1 MNYTFPS
8 PTITERDIRSFLQ
21 ERQTPRIQQLGTW
34 IIPGALMLA
43 GLTFLL
49 FNAQAYFKVQ
59 TIAESNTTTTPG
71 VYLAGA
77 AATPTPAPE
86 EVAAPTPTPDIA
98 SAPALTPVENGIP
111 ANTLSYADFSISAP
125 VTWDVPLNG
134 DVYTK
139 LERGL
144 VHIDGTANPG
154 ERGTVAIFGHSSHY
168 PWAKGSY
175 KTVFAPILKA
185 KVGQSIQ
192 VSKGNTVYTYTV
204 RKVYDIN
211 PDQMSVLNSGN
222 ESVLKLITCTPLGT
236 SLKRH
241 VVEAV
246 QVSPNPA
253 DNSPFTGSQFSGQ
266 LPAGR

>member
-1 MNYTFPS
+1 MNYLFP
-8 PTITERDIRSFLQ
+8 PTTITEREIRSFLQ
-21 ERQTPRIQQLGTW
+21 ERQAPRIQQLGTW

-59 TIAESNTTTTPG
+59 TLAESNAATPG
-71 VYLAGA
+71 VYLASAAATPAPTPEVA
-77 AATPTPAPE
+77 AATPTP
-86 EVAAPTPTPDIA
+86 EVAI
-98 SAPALTPVENGIP
+98 APAVVPVKNGIP
-111 ANTLSYADFSISAP
+111 SNTLSFADFSISAP
-125 VTWDVPLNG
+125 VIWDVPLNG
-134 DVYTK
+134 DIYTR
-139 LERGL
+139 LEKGL
-144 VHIDGTANPG
+144 VHIEGTANPG
-154 ERGTVAIFGHSSHY
+154 EKGTVAIFGHSSHY

-185 KVGQSIQ
+185 KVGQTIQ
-192 VSKGNTVYTYTV
+192 VSKGSTVYTYTV
-204 RKVYDIN
+204 SKVYVIN
-211 PDQMSVLNSGN
+211 PDQMSVLNSSN

-246 QVSPNPA
+246 QTSPNPA
-253 DNSPFTGSQFSGQ
+253 DNAAFTGSQFSGQ